1 MLGGE
6 SPSVAST
13 GFPKRTFQE
22 GQTSSTCRAHL
33 INIQQRTPQRLPPD
47 LVAQGH
53 CRCDLQLP
61 FIDVLAEDR
70 GSVCILREREFD
82 FSKDLREV
90 RALAISLS
98 RQRLLPDVRKQ
109 PVQRP

>member
-1 MLGGE
+1 M
-6 SPSVAST
+6 AST

-22 GQTSSTCRAHL
+22 GQMSSTRGAHL
-33 INIQQRTPQRLPPD
+33 INIQQRTPQRLPPN

-90 RALAISLS
+90 RALAMRLS
-98 RQRLLPDVRKQ
+98 RHRVFPAVGKQ

>member
-1 MLGGE
+1 M
-6 SPSVAST
+6 AST

-22 GQTSSTCRAHL
+22 GQTSSTRRAHL

-47 LVAQGH
+47 LVARGH

-70 GSVCILREREFD
+70 GSVCILRERESD

-90 RALAISLS
+90 RVFAMGLS
-98 RQRLLPDVRKQ
+98 RQRVFPAMRK
-109 PVQRP
+109 